1 MIIKLRMFHLD
12 TILLYKLSS
21 YSNFINC
28 SNNALYSTSPAQDLI
43 MNHSVH
49 LVFMSLYSPLI

>member
-1 MIIKLRMFHLD
+1 MIIKLRIFNID
-12 TILLYKLSS
+12 RILLYKLSP

-43 MNHSVH
+43 INHSVH
-49 LVFMSLYSPLI
+49 LVFMSH